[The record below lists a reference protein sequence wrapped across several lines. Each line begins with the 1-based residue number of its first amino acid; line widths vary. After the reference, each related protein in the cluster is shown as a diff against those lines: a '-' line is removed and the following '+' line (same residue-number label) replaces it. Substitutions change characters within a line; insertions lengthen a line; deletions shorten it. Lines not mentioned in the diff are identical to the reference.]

1 MEHNVGIF
9 GFLVRRVWC
18 SGTVFVQT
26 PKWQLFNAAIN
37 VKKAIFRRKMGINQ
51 KSGGIILATSTASWS
66 KRDGET
72 ESARLHDSNNLTWFV
87 TLKPKIWCNHL
98 QIFFN
103 FFVDRRN
110 PNGANILTSVFNY
123 YLKKKKQKPTQNLY
137 KTFFI
142 VRFFFTFP
150 RGLSDNND
158 NNVWFNNKWN
168 LK

>member
-9 GFLVRRVWC
+9 GFLVCRIWC

-87 TLKPKIWCNHL
+87 TLKPKIWRNHL

-123 YLKKKKQKPTQNLY
+123 YLKKKNKNQHKICTKHFSLSA
-137 KTFFI
+137 FFLLFQGAYRI
-142 VRFFFTFP
+142 TTTTTYDSTTN
-150 RGLSDNND
+150 GI
-158 NNVWFNNKWN
+158 
-168 LK
+168 